1 MPDKIRFIQHLAE
14 VKLAGA
20 QTGGTISIVEIEGS
34 AGPAA
39 PLHVHRREDET
50 AYVLDGELTFLIGDE
65 VIRAKEGD
73 VVYLPRD
80 VPHTYTIDSPSA
92 RHLVVAQPAG
102 FEGFVERL
110 GEVTDPDPEQVAAV
124 AAEFGIEVLG
134 PPMEIAA

>member
-1 MPDKIRFIQHLAE
+1 MGKPIRFIQHHAE
-14 VKLAGA
+14 IKLTGA
-20 QTGGTISIVEIEGS
+20 DTGGSVSVVEIEGP

-50 AYVLDGELTFLIGDE
+50 AYVLEGELTFLIGDE
-65 VIRAKEGD
+65 VTHASAGD
-73 VVYLPRD
+73 VVHLPRD
-80 VPHTYTIDSPSA
+80 VPHTYTIDSPRA

-102 FEGFVERL
+102 FEEFVERL
-110 GEVTDPDPEQVAAV
+110 GAIADPKPEQVAEV